1 METLTTISRKITK
14 GDELMVIP
22 RREYDE
28 LQELKRIREFMPTSA
43 QKKALEQGKKNRA
56 RGNFLTINE
65 LGYKL
70 GITNTY

>member
-1 METLTTISRKITK
+1 
-14 GDELMVIP
+14 
-22 RREYDE
+22 
-28 LQELKRIREFMPTSA
+28 MPTSA

-70 GITNTY
+70 GITN